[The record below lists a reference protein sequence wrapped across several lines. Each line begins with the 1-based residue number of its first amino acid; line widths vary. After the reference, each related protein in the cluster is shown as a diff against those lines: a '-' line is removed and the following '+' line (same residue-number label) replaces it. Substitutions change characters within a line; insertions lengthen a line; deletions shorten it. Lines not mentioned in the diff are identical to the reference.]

1 MSDRVLHPSDSYPA
15 TPIARPGEVSWSA
28 APTDGAFEKFLVNNP
43 TLEQLCSWL
52 RLHLVEM
59 VSPAQLGVL
68 CARAD
73 LGVALA
79 DIAPA
84 QLPARERIEQ
94 LLQYLLSHESQGQ
107 PSPLRALANALLSDE
122 DLGSEAQAR
131 GLHLVL
137 DDGTNSDVPSSAR
150 QLPQAA
156 HPLPVPRSGRLAE
169 LGALNAYL
177 QAGIR
182 CIVLRGVPG
191 SGKSALLS
199 RWLQPLFNEAET
211 DPQLAAQSPLWLAW
225 QSGALSGAFYWS
237 FAYDADLLSFL
248 RALSRYVTSER
259 TAQQA
264 EAMATSQEGACRNLW
279 ATVSGALGQKPAPLL
294 LILDG
299 LELLQT
305 STLAAQILRS
315 TTSSVAA
322 ATAGVLA
329 RGRHVDTSPTAET
342 HTAGELHEPFLESM
356 LRACILGSVNCLV
369 VTTAVAR
376 LALTAPFR
384 YVRCVELDLPPLSP
398 SEAVELLRQSGVRSG
413 SDADLVQRGAEHG
426 GHAATLR
433 LLSGYVRAYFDGDGR
448 AVTRQELP
456 ASEPALSVAELPPS
470 GQPGGGG
477 EPSTLP
483 AVLRAHLLALSPL
496 LRQILDLCALI
507 PPPFCLSEFLLV
519 AAEIERTQP
528 TAAASMWSSPSLD
541 LGAAVASFGAPPTP
555 SALLALRP
563 GMLSAIWLRDR
574 LGDLARLNLIDLLP
588 VPTPPT
594 GEAARRA
601 LGGIGECLIDI
612 QPALRPLL
620 VAEWLRERGGAVV
633 DPRLRALGPLPRGES
648 SLVLLELL
656 CRLLLTVGLAER
668 GFALLSARL
677 GGYLYHV
684 HGQGRGRRFLS
695 LVRQLYPLVASTA
708 MYDVTWKGRYA
719 QLLTW
724 ESETLR
730 TLGQLDAAL
739 VTAQRQWPL
748 GSPPQPERICQQA
761 RVLQRIGKLTQAAHM
776 ARLARQAAQSP
787 IDAAHAALELAAIEL
802 LRGDTAMCQ
811 IYLSDC
817 SSSLAEEPLLLT
829 QPAGAELLAAL
840 ELLSAQRALRL
851 GLDAQC
857 KSALERCRAT
867 ALVRHSERLLA
878 CCDVA
883 QADLLRRERSY
894 EPAAQALHRV
904 VTYAGRSGDM
914 EMLIIGG
921 LAQTRLRMQTGHL
934 EAAGGTLSAALA
946 LAVEHSFGCQ
956 RIDLLIARGNLALR
970 RGEGAAAERDAR
982 DALAYAMAPGCGYQW
997 GEADALHLLATALL
1011 LSRPAGGTPRHGEAM
1026 AHLSDELDLRERMC
1040 DPAVPDIHFQLRRL
1054 KGTG

>member
-1 MSDRVLHPSDSYPA
+1 MSVPPASDSSPLLPSARASEAAWSSPPFESPLDKLPPGNPA
-15 TPIARPGEVSWSA
+15 
-28 APTDGAFEKFLVNNP
+28 
-43 TLEQLCSWL
+43 LEQLCSWL

-59 VSPAQLGVL
+59 VSPAQLGIL

-84 QLPARERIEQ
+84 QLPPKERIEQ
-94 LLQYLLSHESQGQ
+94 LLQYLLSHESQSQ
-107 PSPLRALANALLSDE
+107 PSMLRALATALLSDE
-122 DLGSEAQAR
+122 ELGSEAQAR

-137 DDGTNSDVPSSAR
+137 DEGPGGEPPSNAR
-150 QLPQAA
+150 LMPQSA

-169 LGALNAYL
+169 LSTLNAYL

-182 CIVLRGVPG
+182 CIVVRGAPG

-199 RWLQPLFNEAET
+199 RWLQPLFDDGNR
-211 DPQLAAQSPLWLAW
+211 DSPAASASPLWLAW
-225 QSGALSGAFYWS
+225 QSGALSGAFYYS
-237 FAYDADLLSFL
+237 FAYDADLLTFL
-248 RALSRYVTSER
+248 RALARYVGTDK
-259 TAQQA
+259 TVLQA
-264 EAMATSQEGACRNLW
+264 EAMATSQEAACRNLW
-279 ATVSGALGQKPAPLL
+279 ATVSTALSQKPAPLL
-294 LILDG
+294 LVLDG

-315 TTSSVAA
+315 TSSSAA
-322 ATAGVLA
+322 AQTAGALA
-329 RGRHVDTSPTAET
+329 RGRHVDTGPAADTQA
-342 HTAGELHEPFLESM
+342 AGELHEPFLETM
-356 LRACILGSVNCLV
+356 LRTCILGSVNCLV

-376 LALTAPFR
+376 LNLIAPFR
-384 YVRCVELDLPPLSP
+384 YVRCIELDLPPLSP
-398 SEAVELLRQSGVRSG
+398 PESVHLLRQGGVRGG
-413 SDADLVQRGAEHG
+413 SDADLGQRGAEHA
-426 GHAATLR
+426 GHPATLR
-433 LLSGYVRAYFDGDGR
+433 LLSGYIAAYFDGDGR

-456 ASEPALSVAELPPS
+456 ASEPPLAVAELPGS
-470 GQPGGGG
+470 GNAGSPGD
-477 EPSTLP
+477 PSTLP

-507 PPPFCLSEFLLV
+507 PPPFHLSELLLLL
-519 AAEIERTQP
+519 AEIERTQP
-528 TAAASMWSSPSLD
+528 TTAASMWSSPSLD

-555 SALLALRP
+555 SALMVLRP
-563 GMLSAIWLRDR
+563 GTVSAAWLHDR
-574 LGDLARLNLIDLLP
+574 LSDLARLNLIDLLP
-588 VPTPPT
+588 VATPPT
-594 GEAARRA
+594 GEAARAA
-601 LGGIGECLIDI
+601 LGSLGERLIDI

-620 VAEWLRERGGAVV
+620 VAEWLRERGGAVI

-648 SLVLLELL
+648 ALILLELL

-668 GFALLSARL
+668 GFMLLSARL

-695 LVRQLYPLVASTA
+695 LVRQHYPLVASTA
-708 MYDVTWKGRYA
+708 MYDTTWKGRYA

-761 RVLQRIGKLTQAAHM
+761 RVLQRLGKLTQAAHM

-787 IDAAHAALELAAIEL
+787 LDAANAALELAAIEL
-802 LRGDTAMCQ
+802 LRGDAAMCQ
-811 IYLSDC
+811 VYLSDC
-817 SSSLAEEPLLLT
+817 SASLAEEPLLLT
-829 QPAGAELLAAL
+829 QPVGAELLSGL

-851 GLDAQC
+851 GLHAQC
-857 KSALERCRAT
+857 KSALERCRAS
-867 ALVRHSERLLA
+867 ALVRHSERLLS
-878 CCDVA
+878 CCDVT
-883 QADLLRRERSY
+883 QAELLRRERSY

-904 VTYAGRSGDM
+904 ITYAGRSGDM

-934 EAAGGTLSAALA
+934 EAAGGALSAALA

-970 RGEGAAAERDAR
+970 RGEAAAAERDAR
-982 DALAYAMAPGCGYQW
+982 DALAYAMAPGCSYQW

-1026 AHLSDELDLRERMC
+1026 AHLSDELDLRERLC

-1054 KGTG
+1054 KGAG

>member
-1 MSDRVLHPSDSYPA
+1 
-15 TPIARPGEVSWSA
+15 
-28 APTDGAFEKFLVNNP
+28 
-43 TLEQLCSWL
+43 
-52 RLHLVEM
+52 
-59 VSPAQLGVL
+59 
-68 CARAD
+68 
-73 LGVALA
+73 
-79 DIAPA
+79 
-84 QLPARERIEQ
+84 
-94 LLQYLLSHESQGQ
+94 
-107 PSPLRALANALLSDE
+107 
-122 DLGSEAQAR
+122 
-131 GLHLVL
+131 
-137 DDGTNSDVPSSAR
+137 
-150 QLPQAA
+150 
-156 HPLPVPRSGRLAE
+156 
-169 LGALNAYL
+169 
-177 QAGIR
+177 
-182 CIVLRGVPG
+182 
-191 SGKSALLS
+191 
-199 RWLQPLFNEAET
+199 
-211 DPQLAAQSPLWLAW
+211 
-225 QSGALSGAFYWS
+225 
-237 FAYDADLLSFL
+237 
-248 RALSRYVTSER
+248 
-259 TAQQA
+259 
-264 EAMATSQEGACRNLW
+264 
-279 ATVSGALGQKPAPLL
+279 
-294 LILDG
+294 
-299 LELLQT
+299 
-305 STLAAQILRS
+305 
-315 TTSSVAA
+315 
-322 ATAGVLA
+322 
-329 RGRHVDTSPTAET
+329 
-342 HTAGELHEPFLESM
+342 
-356 LRACILGSVNCLV
+356 
-369 VTTAVAR
+369 
-376 LALTAPFR
+376 
-384 YVRCVELDLPPLSP
+384 
-398 SEAVELLRQSGVRSG
+398 
-413 SDADLVQRGAEHG
+413 
-426 GHAATLR
+426 
-433 LLSGYVRAYFDGDGR
+433 
-448 AVTRQELP
+448 
-456 ASEPALSVAELPPS
+456 
-470 GQPGGGG
+470 
-477 EPSTLP
+477 
-483 AVLRAHLLALSPL
+483 
-496 LRQILDLCALI
+496 
-507 PPPFCLSEFLLV
+507 
-519 AAEIERTQP
+519 
-528 TAAASMWSSPSLD
+528 
-541 LGAAVASFGAPPTP
+541 
-555 SALLALRP
+555 
-563 GMLSAIWLRDR
+563 
-574 LGDLARLNLIDLLP
+574 
-588 VPTPPT
+588 
-594 GEAARRA
+594 
-601 LGGIGECLIDI
+601 
-612 QPALRPLL
+612 
-620 VAEWLRERGGAVV
+620 
-633 DPRLRALGPLPRGES
+633 
-648 SLVLLELL
+648 
-656 CRLLLTVGLAER
+656 
-668 GFALLSARL
+668 L

-878 CCDVA
+878 CCDDA

>member
-1 MSDRVLHPSDSYPA
+1 MSDRFPSPSVPHPGSA
-15 TPIARPGEVSWSA
+15 TARPPEESWPVAVPESPPERLA
-28 APTDGAFEKFLVNNP
+28 VNNP

-52 RLHLVEM
+52 RLHVVEM
-59 VSPAQLGVL
+59 VSSAQLGIL

-73 LGVALA
+73 LGVALS

-84 QLPARERIEQ
+84 HLAPRERIEQ

-107 PSPLRALANALLSDE
+107 PSPLRALAHALLSDDE
-122 DLGSEAQAR
+122 LGPEAQAR

-137 DDGTNSDVPSSAR
+137 DEGGNDVPSSAR
-150 QLPQAA
+150 LLPQSA

-169 LGALNAYL
+169 LAALNAYL

-182 CIVLRGVPG
+182 CIVLRGAPG

-199 RWLQPLFNEAET
+199 RWLQPLFDESAHHA
-211 DPQLAAQSPLWLAW
+211 QLAAQSPLWLAW

-248 RALSRYVTSER
+248 RSLSRYVTSER
-259 TAQQA
+259 AAAAA

-279 ATVSGALGQKPAPLL
+279 ATVSGALSQKPAPLL

-305 STLAAQILRS
+305 STLATQILRS
-315 TTSSVAA
+315 TTASVAA
-322 ATAGVLA
+322 TTAGVLA
-329 RGRHVDTSPTAET
+329 RGRHVDTGPTAEM
-342 HTAGELHEPFLESM
+342 HGAGDLHEPFLESM

-369 VTTAVAR
+369 VTTAVAK
-376 LALTAPFR
+376 LSLIAPFR
-384 YVRCVELDLPPLSP
+384 YVRCVELDLPALSAA
-398 SEAVELLRQSGVRSG
+398 EAIDLLRHSGVRSG
-413 SDADLVQRGAEHG
+413 SDADLAQRGSEHG
-426 GHAATLR
+426 GHPATLR
-433 LLSGYVRAYFDGDGR
+433 LLAGYVGAYFDGDGR

-456 ASEPALSVAELPPS
+456 ANEPTIAVAEVP
-470 GQPGGGG
+470 PGGSASGPA
-477 EPSTLP
+477 EHSTLP

-496 LRQILDLCALI
+496 LRQVLDLCALI
-507 PPPFCLSEFLLV
+507 PPPFHLSEFLLL

-528 TAAASMWSSPSLD
+528 TTASSMWSSPGIDFGS
-541 LGAAVASFGAPPTP
+541 AVASFGAPPTP
-555 SALLALRP
+555 STLLALRP
-563 GMLSAIWLRDR
+563 GLISPTWLRDR
-574 LGDLARLNLIDLLP
+574 LNDLGRLNLVDLLP
-588 VPTPPT
+588 VATPPASD
-594 GEAARRA
+594 AARRA
-601 LGGIGECLIDI
+601 LGGIDDRLIDI

-620 VAEWLRERGGAVV
+620 VAEWLRERGGAVI
-633 DPRLRALGPLPRGES
+633 DPRLRALGPLPRGEG

-668 GFALLSARL
+668 GFALLASRL

-708 MYDVTWKGRYA
+708 MYDATWKGRYA

-730 TLGQLDAAL
+730 TLGQLDASL

-761 RVLQRIGKLTQAAHM
+761 RVLQRLGKLTQAAHM

-787 IDAAHAALELAAIEL
+787 LDVANAALELAAIEL
-802 LRGDTAMCQ
+802 LRGDAAMCQ
-811 IYLSDC
+811 VHLSDC
-817 SSSLAEEPLLLT
+817 SAALAEEPLLLT
-829 QPAGAELLAAL
+829 QPAGAELLATL

-934 EAAGGTLSAALA
+934 EAAGGALSAALA
-946 LAVEHSFGCQ
+946 LAVEHSFGCH
-956 RIDLLIARGNLALR
+956 RIELLITRGSLALR
-970 RGEGAAAERDAR
+970 RGEAASAERDAR
-982 DALAYAMAPGCGYQW
+982 DALAYAMAPGCSYQW